1 MMTSRFKDQQVQQ
14 SISALEQDVNVLRQG
29 AGAGPTHGTCTT
41 LGSTQPSIPPTI
53 LTIIT
58 LGIISAVGITSSLGV
73 TL

>member
-29 AGAGPTHGTCTT
+29 AGAGPTHGTCPT

-53 LTIIT
+53 PQLY
-58 LGIISAVGITSSLGV
+58 GDNKPVTSMSSIVVNL
-73 TL
+73 